1 MITENDIARIGG
13 LPDDKMVLMAVVN
26 VNPAIVDNQA
36 GALHTR
42 AKSMMSDAGV
52 PATIMNRVLDD
63 IVEARSEYGKSSVF
77 VVGDDLYE
85 RFDVQVDLPERY
97 HYGRP
102 VLAILSNV
110 VQLMPTLA
118 VLAVDRE
125 WARFFELKQG
135 ELHELRRN
143 ENADINDDDNKD
155 DFRSATQHVPGTPGA
170 GGSDQGSGPRSN
182 SGNDLFQAH
191 EDALQQRFYNQM
203 VPQLLNLMKARDLGQ
218 LVLVGPEERL
228 AEFKAELPPHAPFEV
243 IGETN
248 VVVGTGEVN
257 AQQILDKIMPIV
269 DQFQGEEE
277 TRLME
282 KIQEQ
287 GVMEMENVLQMVQ
300 QGQIYQL
307 LIPEDGSQMHLMRS
321 HNPEVPYFTSKKDVE
336 ESPLDGSLMERVTLE
351 DVLPQLK
358 ELYGLEVK
366 RMHGDHAEKLV
377 REYGGLAGLPR
388 Y

>member
-1 MITENDIARIGG
+1 MITENDIARIEG
-13 LPDDKMVLMAVVN
+13 LPEDSMVLTAVVN

-52 PATIMNRVLDD
+52 PATLMNRVLDD
-63 IVEARSEYGKSSVF
+63 IVEARTEYGKSSVF
-77 VVGDDLYE
+77 VVGEDVYE

-102 VLAILSNV
+102 MPAILNAAVAS
-110 VQLMPTLA
+110 MPTLA

-135 ELHELRRN
+135 ELSELRRN
-143 ENADINDDDNKD
+143 ENADINDNDNRD
-155 DFRSATQHVPGTPGA
+155 DFTSATQHVPGV

-191 EDALQQRFYNQM
+191 EDALQQRFYND
-203 VPQLLNLMKARDLGQ
+203 VAPQLVNLMKARDLRQ
-218 LVLVGPEERL
+218 LVLVGPEERV
-228 AEFKAELPPHAPFEV
+228 AEFKVELPDKAPFEV

-248 VVVGTGEVN
+248 VALGTGEVN
-257 AQQILDKIMPIV
+257 PQQVLDKIMPIV
-269 DQFQGEEE
+269 EQFQGEEE

-282 KIQEQ
+282 QIQEQ

-307 LIPEDGSQMHLMRS
+307 LIPGDGSQVHLMRS

-351 DVLPQLK
+351 EVLPQLR
-358 ELYGLEVK
+358 ELYGMDIK

>member
-1 MITENDIARIGG
+1 MITEQDIQRVNS
-13 LPDDKMVLMAVVN
+13 LPEDKMVLMAVVN
-26 VNPAIVDNQA
+26 VNPAVVDNQA

-52 PATIMNRVLDD
+52 PATLMNRVLDD
-63 IVEARSEYGKSSVF
+63 IVEARAEYGKSSVF

-85 RFDVQVDLPERY
+85 RFDVQVNLPERY

-102 VLAILSNV
+102 VPAIISNV

-118 VLAVDRE
+118 VLAVDRA

-143 ENADINDDDNKD
+143 ENADLGDDDNKD
-155 DFRSATQHVPGTPGA
+155 DFSSATQHVPGTPGA
-170 GGSDQGSGPRSN
+170 GGGDQGSGPRSN

-191 EDALQQRFYNQM
+191 EDALQQRFYND
-203 VPQLLNLMKARDLGQ
+203 VAPQLLNLMKARDLKQ

-228 AEFKAELPPHAPFEV
+228 AEFKVELPDKAPFEV

-248 VVVGTGEVN
+248 VALGTGEVN
-257 AQQILDKIMPIV
+257 AQQVLEKIMPIV
-269 DQFQGEEE
+269 DQFQTEEE
-277 TRLME
+277 TRLMDH
-282 KIQEQ
+282 IQEQ

-300 QGQIYQL
+300 EGRIYQL
-307 LIPEDGSQMHLMRS
+307 LIPEDGSQIHLMRS

-351 DVLPQLK
+351 DVLPQFK
-358 ELYGLEVK
+358 DLYGLDIK

-377 REYGGLAGLPR
+377 KEYGGLAGLPR